1 MQFFCS
7 CNYLFMKLPVYEIY
21 LLMQFTCSCNLP
33 VHAIYMFMQFTCS
46 CSYLFKQFTC
56 SCNLP
61 VPKCTCNLSVHAV
74 ICSCSYLF
82 MQLIC
87 SCSLPDHAIDLFL
100 PVVVP
105 WHRCA
110 SLCLLYHCRRSPVQP
125 MMTVV

>member
-1 MQFFCS
+1 
-7 CNYLFMKLPVYEIY
+7 MK
-21 LLMQFTCSCNLP
+21 FTCSCNLP
-33 VHAIYMFMQFTCS
+33 VRAIYLYMQ
-46 CSYLFKQFTC
+46 LIC
-56 SCNLP
+56 SCNLLVHAVTCSSNLP
-61 VPKCTCNLSVHAV
+61 AHAIYLYKGVCNLSVHAV
-74 ICSCSYLF
+74 TCSCSYLF